1 MSNIVGIR
9 FERAGKISYFS
20 CGDLQ
25 LTFGDHV
32 IVESSWGLDF
42 GTVVTP
48 TLPEPQPQ
56 AEAAALYS
64 RALTSQET
72 AWVILRAISW
82 GTISGGV
89 WPRIKMGA

>member
-48 TLPEPQPQ
+48 AAGRGRGGKGKNAATLRC
-56 AEAAALYS
+56 ASGYS
-64 RALTSQET
+64 GRRAQF
-72 AWVILRAISW
+72 
-82 GTISGGV
+82 
-89 WPRIKMGA
+89 

>member
-1 MSNIVGIR
+1 MPVS
-9 FERAGKISYFS
+9 
-20 CGDLQ
+20 
-25 LTFGDHV
+25 
-32 IVESSWGLDF
+32 
-42 GTVVTP
+42 
-48 TLPEPQPQ
+48 TLMCTRSVPPQ

-89 WPRIKMGA
+89 WPRIKTGA